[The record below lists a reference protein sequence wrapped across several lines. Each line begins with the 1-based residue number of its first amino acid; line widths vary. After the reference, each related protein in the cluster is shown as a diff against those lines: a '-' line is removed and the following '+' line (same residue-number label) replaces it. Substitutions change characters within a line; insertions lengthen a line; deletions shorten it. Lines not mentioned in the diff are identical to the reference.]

1 MTLEDFKE
9 VYEDA
14 TPEKLLRLLVD
25 ALDHK
30 ANERVEYMG
39 TENQEVKEWCAG
51 EVKVMHDKYGWRSKK
66 RLPDLAKALTDEF
79 QRFYES
85 GVDVERYC
93 DEVDETT
100 GLRFKTFDKG
110 KQFGIDGYSNGEVIL

>member
-1 MTLEDFKE
+1 MSKSRSAARKEDDMTLEDFKE

-30 ANERVEYMG
+30 ANERVEYMR

-51 EVKVMHDKYGWRSKK
+51 EVKAMDERAEWIWDK
-66 RLPDLAKALTDEF
+66 LIKAIHL
-79 QRFYES
+79 S
-85 GVDVERYC
+85 A
-93 DEVDETT
+93 
-100 GLRFKTFDKG
+100 
-110 KQFGIDGYSNGEVIL
+110 S